1 MTATIST
8 PVLIV
13 GAGPVGATLALE
25 LARHGVSSLVAERSA
40 TPSRHPKMDFVNARS
55 MELFA
60 RLGVAGDIR
69 ARGVPPGHEFIFH
82 WSRTFAEPPVATW
95 RYPSVDAVRESIAEH
110 NDGSRP
116 AEPYQ
121 RLPGSILEDVLREH
135 ARAHPLIDLREGW
148 RVTELEPDAP
158 GAVVVGPDGERHEV
172 SATYVVGCDGA
183 GSSVRRRL
191 GIGLSD
197 SGPSADHCDIYF
209 TSRDPVL
216 RRHGRYFLSIVGTG
230 VTLVSRDEDVTWTA
244 ALPVLGDERVRTDP
258 VGALKER
265 MGVDFAI
272 DEVLDVTQWQG
283 RLSVAD
289 EYRRGQVFLA
299 GDAAHQF
306 FPTGGHGA
314 NTGIGDAVDL
324 GWKLAAC
331 LDGWGG
337 PALLDS
343 YEAERRPVALFNRQ
357 MCHNLLEVWQRFPAL
372 AAEGASRA
380 HLTGFLAQD
389 AYQIDNIG
397 IHCGYRY
404 ESSPVVR
411 HEDGEAPPWH
421 WREIVPTT
429 WPGGRAPSLRLA
441 DGTAL
446 YGRFG
451 PGLTLVDLTGSR
463 AGAPLVERA
472 VARRIP
478 MTHLAID
485 DDAVRRAWESDLVL
499 VRPDQHVAWR
509 GDATAARD
517 EAAWDEV
524 LDVIGGADR
533 APVPAAAPEPE
544 PEAVEAPAPG
554 LPAVLNHLTDRE
566 RAIARLVRRG
576 LTNREIGSRVFLS
589 PHTVNYHLR
598 QMFRKLD
605 VGSRTELAGLV
616 PRDL

>member
-1 MTATIST
+1 MTAAATTTTTTRSST
-8 PVLIV
+8 PVLVV

-25 LARHGVSSLVAERSA
+25 LARHGVACLVAERSVA
-40 TPSRHPKMDFVNARS
+40 PSRHPKMDFVNARS

-60 RLGVAGDIR
+60 RLGVADDIR
-69 ARGVPPGHEFIFH
+69 ARGVPPQHGFVFH

-95 RYPSVDAVRESIAEH
+95 SYPSVEVVGESIARDT
-110 NDGSRP
+110 DGAVP

-121 RLPGSILEDVLREH
+121 RLAGSILEDVLREH

-148 RVTELEPDAP
+148 TVAELDPDAP
-158 GAVVVGPDGERHEV
+158 GALLVGPDGERHRV

-183 GSSVRRRL
+183 GSDVRRQL
-191 GIGLSD
+191 GIGMTD
-197 SGPSADHCDIYF
+197 DGPTADHCDIYF
-209 TSRDPVL
+209 TSSDPVL
-216 RRHGRYFLSIVGTG
+216 REHGRYFLSIVGTG

-244 ALPVLGDERVRTDP
+244 ALPLLGDERVRTDP
-258 VGALKER
+258 VGALKAR
-265 MGVDFAI
+265 LGVDFVI

-283 RLSVAD
+283 RLAVAD

-331 LDGWGG
+331 LNGWGG
-337 PALLDS
+337 PVLLDS
-343 YEAERRPVALFNRQ
+343 YEAERRPVALFNRE
-357 MCHNLLEVWQRFPAL
+357 MCHNLLEVWRRFPVL
-372 AAEGASRA
+372 AAQGASRS
-380 HLTGFLAQD
+380 HLAGFLAQD

-404 ESSPVVR
+404 ETSPVIC

-421 WREIVPTT
+421 WRSIVPTT

-446 YGRFG
+446 YGLLG
-451 PGLTLVDLTGSR
+451 PGLTLVDLTDDR
-463 AGAPLVERA
+463 AGATLVEQA
-472 VARRIP
+472 VARGVP
-478 MTHLAID
+478 MTHLAVD
-485 DDAVRRAWESDLVL
+485 DDAVRRVWESDLVL

-509 GDATAARD
+509 GSAPV
-517 EAAWDEV
+517 AWDDV
-524 LDVIGGADR
+524 LDLVRGADGGLE
-533 APVPAAAPEPE
+533 PAGT
-544 PEAVEAPAPG
+544 PEAQPASPG
-554 LPAVLNHLTDRE
+554 LPEALTSLNDRE
-566 RAIARLVRRG
+566 RAIAQLVSRG
-576 LTNREIGSRVFLS
+576 FTNREIGSRVFLS

-605 VGSRTELAGLV
+605 VGSRTELAGLL

>member
-1 MTATIST
+1 MTTAVTTESSA
-8 PVLIV
+8 PVLVV

-25 LARHGVSSLVAERSA
+25 LARHGVACLVAERSVA
-40 TPSRHPKMDFVNARS
+40 PSRHPKMDFVNARS

-60 RLGVAGDIR
+60 RLGVADDIR
-69 ARGVPPGHEFIFH
+69 ARGVPPQHGFVFH

-95 RYPSVDAVRESIAEH
+95 SYPSVEAVGDSIARD
-110 NDGSRP
+110 NDGAVP

-121 RLPGSILEDVLREH
+121 RLAGSILEDVLREH

-148 RVTELEPDAP
+148 TVAELDPDTP
-158 GAVVVGPDGERHEV
+158 GALLLGPDGERHRV

-183 GSSVRRRL
+183 GSDVRRQL
-191 GIGLSD
+191 GIGMTD
-197 SGPSADHCDIYF
+197 DGPTADHCDIYF
-209 TSRDPVL
+209 TSSDPVL

-244 ALPVLGDERVRTDP
+244 ALPLLGDERVRTDP
-258 VGALKER
+258 VGALKAR
-265 MGVDFAI
+265 LGVDFVI

-283 RLSVAD
+283 RLAVAD
-289 EYRRGQVFLA
+289 EYRRGRVFLA

-331 LDGWGG
+331 LNGWGG
-337 PALLDS
+337 PVLLDS
-343 YEAERRPVALFNRQ
+343 YEAERRPVALFNRE
-357 MCHNLLEVWQRFPAL
+357 MCHNLLEVWRRFPVL
-372 AAEGASRA
+372 AAQGASRA
-380 HLTGFLAQD
+380 HLAGFLAQD

-404 ESSPVVR
+404 ETSPVIS

-421 WREIVPTT
+421 WRSIVPTT

-446 YGRFG
+446 YGLLG
-451 PGLTLVDLTGSR
+451 TGLTLVDLTDDRS
-463 AGAPLVERA
+463 GAALVERA
-472 VARRIP
+472 VARGVP
-478 MTHLAID
+478 MTHLAVD
-485 DDAVRRAWESDLVL
+485 DDAVRRVWESDLVL

-509 GDATAARD
+509 GGSPV
-517 EAAWDEV
+517 AWDDV
-524 LDVIGGADR
+524 LDLVRGADGGLE
-533 APVPAAAPEPE
+533 PAGDPGTEP
-544 PEAVEAPAPG
+544 ASPG
-554 LPAVLNHLTDRE
+554 LPEALTSLNDRE
-566 RAIARLVRRG
+566 RTIAQLVSRG
-576 LTNREIGSRVFLS
+576 FTNREIGSRVFLS

-605 VGSRTELAGLV
+605 VGSRTELAGLL